1 MWSRCYA
8 ALESFSFAL
17 ILHSL
22 SCPQTVGNCCFFNL
36 CLFVGLF
43 LFLLFIVKSRLFKE
57 SDPRVWTVC
66 Q

>member
-43 LFLLFIVKSRLFKE
+43 LTFY
-57 SDPRVWTVC
+57 C
-66 Q
+66 